1 MVFNFKKIASVVS
14 SGLMMSATLALAAAA
29 NYPAPFVQSGNADVA
44 IVVGE
49 SAAFSDNSAATALS
63 TDLATVFAAQGGRST
78 GSTTITGENFPLF
91 TGSSELFLNAT
102 LNSVR
107 ATITSNE
114 LPTVLADDTFEG
126 TSSVQ
131 YTQKIV
137 IGDNPK
143 ITFDEMPTSSDDPV
157 IGVSFST
164 NPSTTPLYNA
174 TVTFGE
180 NVNFTHA
187 DSVGENIKLF
197 GQEFTVGAATTASKL
212 VLLKSSES
220 VDLSSDTAPSASVT
234 VDGAEYTIELIAA
247 TDTSATIKVTNS
259 AGVSDTKEISESASK
274 KIMGVEVSVD
284 RADENNFRLTSTVS
298 IGSNRITLQDGSAVK
313 VGSDEDIIEGTQAE
327 FYLASGTGTTLTNI
341 GRLDVQA
348 AAGDSD
354 EDAIFPGGAFVDPV
368 FGSFK
373 IDFNGV
379 STPLDNTED
388 REIIKVSPSG
398 NDKMNINFR
407 SSSASEAKTVT
418 WAYNKTTAEGVTT
431 GSGLGGMILA
441 DSDGDAIRTVE
452 LTNVNKS
459 QYVVIANDKDGGGLY
474 EVVSI
479 YNSSDAARPTDDYI
493 TLKNVFTGDQA
504 DYSATTEG
512 TITATVEGKTMTIT
526 YSGAST
532 VAQELRQ
539 ARFNTPETSTATQL
553 LMFPTILTSKGAKV
567 AFYQPTR
574 LNFSMA
580 NYGGA
585 APTNVTSISF
595 PDGDG
600 FTSFALAD
608 GQSAADDN
616 WTIGG
621 NLFNASNVNS
631 GASVTVGKLTYNF
644 TGLGAVGANLAG
656 TAANVYLVSPEG
668 GNIVRPAL
676 IIFEERDDSTN
687 YEAAI
692 VTLDGGYDG
701 GNNDI
706 GVTDIVRTYGSD
718 SASLGNE
725 IQLESDRD
733 VYQDMDFWGTLFSLD
748 KSDTDQISAEISYPD
763 DQIESMVYV
772 AEAEATDTSASGALG
787 NIVVTDSQVA
797 TVSSKNLVVV
807 GGSCI
812 NKAAAKLLTGS
823 DTAVCGADFTTR
835 TGVGSGSYLIQSFT
849 SPWASS
855 KIAVLVAGYT
865 ADDTT
870 NAATAL
876 RTQKPD
882 VAVNKKYTGSTATTL
897 TPVTA

>member
-29 NYPAPFVQSGNADVA
+29 NYPAPFVQNGNADVA

-327 FYLASGTGTTLTNI
+327 FYLANGTGTTLTNI

-348 AAGDSD
+348 C
-354 EDAIFPGGAFVDPV
+354 GG
-368 FGSFK
+368 
-373 IDFNGV
+373 
-379 STPLDNTED
+379 
-388 REIIKVSPSG
+388 R
-398 NDKMNINFR
+398 
-407 SSSASEAKTVT
+407 
-418 WAYNKTTAEGVTT
+418 
-431 GSGLGGMILA
+431 
-441 DSDGDAIRTVE
+441 
-452 LTNVNKS
+452 
-459 QYVVIANDKDGGGLY
+459 
-474 EVVSI
+474 
-479 YNSSDAARPTDDYI
+479 
-493 TLKNVFTGDQA
+493 
-504 DYSATTEG
+504 
-512 TITATVEGKTMTIT
+512 
-526 YSGAST
+526 
-532 VAQELRQ
+532 
-539 ARFNTPETSTATQL
+539 
-553 LMFPTILTSKGAKV
+553 
-567 AFYQPTR
+567 
-574 LNFSMA
+574 
-580 NYGGA
+580 
-585 APTNVTSISF
+585 
-595 PDGDG
+595 
-600 FTSFALAD
+600 
-608 GQSAADDN
+608 
-616 WTIGG
+616 
-621 NLFNASNVNS
+621 
-631 GASVTVGKLTYNF
+631 
-644 TGLGAVGANLAG
+644 
-656 TAANVYLVSPEG
+656 
-668 GNIVRPAL
+668 
-676 IIFEERDDSTN
+676 
-687 YEAAI
+687 
-692 VTLDGGYDG
+692 
-701 GNNDI
+701 
-706 GVTDIVRTYGSD
+706 
-718 SASLGNE
+718 
-725 IQLESDRD
+725 
-733 VYQDMDFWGTLFSLD
+733 
-748 KSDTDQISAEISYPD
+748 
-763 DQIESMVYV
+763 
-772 AEAEATDTSASGALG
+772 
-787 NIVVTDSQVA
+787 
-797 TVSSKNLVVV
+797 
-807 GGSCI
+807 
-812 NKAAAKLLTGS
+812 
-823 DTAVCGADFTTR
+823 
-835 TGVGSGSYLIQSFT
+835 
-849 SPWASS
+849 
-855 KIAVLVAGYT
+855 
-865 ADDTT
+865 
-870 NAATAL
+870 
-876 RTQKPD
+876 
-882 VAVNKKYTGSTATTL
+882 
-897 TPVTA
+897 